1 MFIHAE
7 IKTITKWTPK
17 NHEIKNLAQTHKMYA
32 DWGSKKVFKP
42 KRSYHWKNGL
52 VG

>member
-32 DWGSKKVFKP
+32 DWGQ
-42 KRSYHWKNGL
+42 KRYLSDPIIGRM
-52 VG
+52 G